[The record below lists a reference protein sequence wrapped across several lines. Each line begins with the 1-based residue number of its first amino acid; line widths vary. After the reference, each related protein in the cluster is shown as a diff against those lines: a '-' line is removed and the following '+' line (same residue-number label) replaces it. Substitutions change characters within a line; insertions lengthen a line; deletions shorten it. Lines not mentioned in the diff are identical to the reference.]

1 MQIQENDML
10 TSVSDKSY
18 ISASTFDNSILVS
31 SFQSKNDS
39 SSLNEN
45 NIINLHWDS
54 TSQIKQHEAT
64 VQSLSQQMKSQ

>member
-45 NIINLHWDS
+45 NIINLH
-54 TSQIKQHEAT
+54 
-64 VQSLSQQMKSQ
+64 